1 MTDVFQVWDLVLC
14 DLNYL
19 IFHTF
24 ESCLRTS
31 ERVFGRIRL
40 RKKLPQR
47 DGDSSRT
54 QARNLTGYID
64 NEISNYKSDGKC
76 RFRTFSP

>member
-1 MTDVFQVWDLVLC
+1 MTDDFRVSDLVLC

-54 QARNLTGYID
+54 
-64 NEISNYKSDGKC
+64 
-76 RFRTFSP
+76 

>member
-1 MTDVFQVWDLVLC
+1 MTDVSRVSDLVLR

-24 ESCLRTS
+24 ESCLRMS

-54 QARNLTGYID
+54 
-64 NEISNYKSDGKC
+64 
-76 RFRTFSP
+76 